1 MVNNN
6 SPYLC
11 GGIFFALL
19 LEIRKQRSKARDKFL
34 GGSDGL
40 SDTDILKGL
49 IYVVANQE
57 NAPYAES
64 FKKNTSE
71 YKSCRYSGGAYIPF
85 KKTHV
90 INSFDNDVKNKY
102 PNALNRMSEFVNKY
116 LDESKI
122 EWLVKALLE
131 TIDLDTRIS
140 GTHNFYI
147 QSSGQAITKAEL
159 ATLTNIEL
167 QPFLLGVLHYI
178 ILHRPDNKLGRPT
191 YEAWYTQSTEYSE
204 WEFTSGI
211 GSGINRPLNIT
222 FTPMQEESTPEDEE
236 IPEFSEWSDEATDD
250 TTSKTIN
257 QFINNPT
264 IVNQRGKTNIH
275 INHVDTLKL

>member
-19 LEIRKQRSKARDKFL
+19 LQARKQRSKARDKFL

-85 KKTHV
+85 KETHV

-131 TIDLDTRIS
+131 TIDLDTRIN

-159 ATLTNIEL
+159 AT
-167 QPFLLGVLHYI
+167 
-178 ILHRPDNKLGRPT
+178 
-191 YEAWYTQSTEYSE
+191 
-204 WEFTSGI
+204 
-211 GSGINRPLNIT
+211 
-222 FTPMQEESTPEDEE
+222 
-236 IPEFSEWSDEATDD
+236 
-250 TTSKTIN
+250 
-257 QFINNPT
+257 
-264 IVNQRGKTNIH
+264 
-275 INHVDTLKL
+275 